1 MVFFLGVAVFLFVW
15 FVRRFRNAISKV
27 PPGPTPLPILGNM
40 WMFGFKLEFE
50 KLIELSKTYGS
61 VYTLWMG
68 HAPMMVVNGFH
79 AVKEA
84 LVHHADVFS
93 ERPAVPFFQDLC
105 HSEGII
111 LSNGQT
117 WKQQRRFALM
127 ALRNLGLGKKSL
139 EWRIQKEARRLVKFF
154 AATKGN
160 PVDPQ
165 PLISACVS
173 NVISSVVFGHGFSFE
188 DIRFHQLL
196 KASETIAY
204 FQGTVW
210 GRLYDSLPWLMR
222 RLPGPHKNVFKEYR
236 QVADFLKEEIAIHRE
251 NWTSGEPQD
260 LIDSYLAELS
270 KGENRTFSEENMI
283 QVVFDFFMAGSE
295 TTTATLAWALLYML
309 ANPDVQDQVKDEL
322 DAVLGLNQPVNY
334 EDRSRL
340 HYTNAVV
347 HEIQRYANLVPGAVL
362 HACKRDTMF
371 MGLPVSKGT
380 VIYPNLGSVLY
391 DPDQWETPQQ
401 FNPGHFLD
409 KDGKFV
415 CRESFLVFGT
425 GPRVCLGERLAR
437 VELFIFFTSLI
448 QNFKFQLPE
457 GLTHISMDSIIGS
470 MRQPHP
476 FKICAVAR

>member
-1 MVFFLGVAVFLFVW
+1 MVLFLGVVVFLLVW
-15 FVRRFRNAISKV
+15 FALRFRNAVSKG

-40 WMFGFKLEFE
+40 WMLGFKVEFE

-61 VYTLWMG
+61 VYRLWMG
-68 HAPMMVVNGFH
+68 HTPMLVVNGFH

-93 ERPAVPFFQDLC
+93 DRPAVPFFQDLC

-111 LSNGQT
+111 LSSGQP
-117 WKQQRRFALM
+117 WKHQRRFALK

-139 EWRIQKEARRLVKFF
+139 EWRIQKEACKLVKFF

-165 PLISACVS
+165 PPISACVS
-173 NVISSVVFGHGFSFE
+173 NVISWVVFGHGFSFE
-188 DIRFHQLL
+188 DIRFQQLL

-222 RLPGPHKNVFKEYR
+222 HLPGPHKNVFKEYR
-236 QVADFLKEEIAIHRE
+236 QVAEFVREEIAIHRK
-251 NWTSGEPQD
+251 NWTPDEPQD
-260 LIDSYLAELS
+260 LIDYYLAELLE
-270 KGENRTFSEENMI
+270 GENSAFSEENMI

-309 ANPDVQDQVKDEL
+309 ENPDVQDQVKDEL

-334 EDRSRL
+334 EDRTRL
-340 HYTNAVV
+340 PYTNAVV
-347 HEIQRYANLVPGAVL
+347 HEIQRFANLVPGAVM
-362 HACKRDTMF
+362 HVCNRDTTF

-391 DPDQWETPQQ
+391 DPEQWETPQQ

-415 CRESFLVFGT
+415 CRESFLVFST

-457 GLTHISMDSIIGS
+457 GQTHINMDSIIGS

-476 FKICAVAR
+476 FKICAVAH